1 MDLDVVADTRQAPSR
16 RVLAMLVGLTAVA
29 AALFA
34 TLESD
39 SGRRE
44 EQAFV
49 RSSRSSVQ
57 IFAELAGGA
66 PRTQF
71 LANGIR
77 GGLETEIGSTGR
89 LLVTARASGVPAD
102 VASALSEAES
112 ATARRYGAAVRAM
125 ARVSPDAPL
134 DPFTR
139 ALVTST
145 IPRVRRILAYQNRQV
160 EMADTYGTRQERAM
174 FAIAL
179 VAIAAVLLGL
189 AGLMGGRTGRIS
201 MVVAA
206 VALGVALVWGGSGL
220 LA

>member
-1 MDLDVVADTRQAPSR
+1 MDIDVVADTRDAPSR
-16 RVLAMLVGLTAVA
+16 RWLAVLVGFTALGA
-29 AALFA
+29 AFFA
-34 TLESD
+34 ALESD

-49 RSSRSSVQ
+49 RSSRSSIQ

-71 LANGIR
+71 IATGIR
-77 GGLETEIGSTGR
+77 GGLETQIGSTGR
-89 LLVTARASGVPAD
+89 LLVSQDASPVAAEVAAGLSDAETAA
-102 VASALSEAES
+102 
-112 ATARRYGAAVRAM
+112 ARRYGGAVRAM
-125 ARVSPDAPL
+125 ARISPDAPL

-160 EMADTYGTRQERAM
+160 EIADKYGTRQERAM

-206 VALGVALVWGGSGL
+206 VSLGVALVWGGSGL